1 MSNLTATF
9 NTGVTTLAG
18 PNGAGKS
25 SLFRVVA
32 GLQRPNAGSVVM
44 GTASS
49 DPAHQW
55 QRMVGY
61 LPQEPDFSGGVSV
74 TDTVALAGWLKSMP
88 DAELNNAVRDALNL
102 VGLTDRAR
110 DRVRALSGGMRRR
123 LGFATAAVHRPALL
137 VLDEPTAWNWRISA
151 CRPRSGDELPAV
163 APHVGWTLSRSGR
176 HRPRRRTPVA
186 RLVVSG
192 QLGGH
197 HLEGDLDG
205 GVAAAVRDG
214 GRGTGRTPTAAQP
227 CASVRGIECPGTRRG
242 CGARRRGRLGVG
254 SGRIPAGPGDG
265 LCGAGSAQPDM
276 ATAGP
281 AVLDRGR
288 FGRRSLLRRAGRPGR
303 AAGTCARRAG
313 DVWGARV
320 RASGGA
326 GRRGGLDTGVVH
338 HCERRIP
345 GWSGGG
351 ANHRAA
357 APGVVL
363 RARGARRGCGR
374 RVVRPAYRRW
384 SGGHAR
390 AVPPGVGRRGGAGDG
405 RPDQDGLVGQFV
417 GPTFVLRRPSG
428 VRLE

>member
-197 HLEGDLDG
+197 HLE
-205 GVAAAVRDG
+205 
-214 GRGTGRTPTAAQP
+214 
-227 CASVRGIECPGTRRG
+227 
-242 CGARRRGRLGVG
+242 
-254 SGRIPAGPGDG
+254 
-265 LCGAGSAQPDM
+265 
-276 ATAGP
+276 ATSM
-281 AVLDRGR
+281 AVLLLPFVMLAGAQDGHR
-288 FGRRSLLRRAGRPGR
+288 LLRTLRIRPRHRVPGHP
-303 AAGTCARRAG
+303 ARL
-313 DVWGARV
+313 WCT
-320 RASGGA
+320 S
-326 GRRGGLDTGVVH
+326 
-338 HCERRIP
+338 
-345 GWSGGG
+345 S
-351 ANHRAA
+351 
-357 APGVVL
+357 
-363 RARGARRGCGR
+363 
-374 RVVRPAYRRW
+374 
-384 SGGHAR
+384 
-390 AVPPGVGRRGGAGDG
+390 
-405 RPDQDGLVGQFV
+405 
-417 GPTFVLRRPSG
+417 RPSRCG
-428 VRLE
+428 VWADTCWSW